1 MVTYFF
7 SNCQTAH
14 AFLTCGLCEFS
25 LPVQLFQL
33 SCCML
38 GCALHICQHLP
49 DKSIHVEYTKMALG
63 CCRRVAVP
71 IHMSRHGKH
80 HQASFCLLHSSDPCY
95 IQITNIVLEPSVC
108 VLQHIHLLYDNFAR
122 VCISRMALE
131 SLLF

>member
-1 MVTYFF
+1 MSMIGISAEHTWCFGTQYMVTYFF

-14 AFLTCGLCEFS
+14 AFLTCGVCEFS

-63 CCRRVAVP
+63 CCRRVAVSNT
-71 IHMSRHGKH
+71 HVK
-80 HQASFCLLHSSDPCY
+80 
-95 IQITNIVLEPSVC
+95 TW
-108 VLQHIHLLYDNFAR
+108 
-122 VCISRMALE
+122 
-131 SLLF
+131 